1 MCGRYVVFGASAAAY
16 AAGGLI
22 FIAVQFVPYEAVG
35 YILYNNTLFPKRQY
49 FRPVLALPLP

>member
-22 FIAVQFVPYEAVG
+22 FIAVQFDP
-35 YILYNNTLFPKRQY
+35 
-49 FRPVLALPLP
+49 